1 MAVYMVKW
9 ATEKQKK
16 FDKKGLA
23 DTLRGA
29 TIKVADEPGILMDT
43 TIEQNGDLDRE
54 SFLAEVRDGKQVI
67 TATLPRIRP

>member
-29 TIKVADEPGILMDT
+29 RITPKDEPA
-43 TIEQNGDLDRE
+43 
-54 SFLAEVRDGKQVI
+54 S
-67 TATLPRIRP
+67 